1 MKENECPATVYV
13 KIFSI
18 TIKGSENNP
27 YFCSMKTPI
36 LADKALMMEEIRRLV
51 SEGRTATIT
60 VRGNSMNPFLVDR
73 RDKMTLGGFEDSEIK
88 RGTVV
93 LFKDSTGDYIIHR
106 VVRRDGDDLT
116 IKGDGNS
123 KKVEKAR
130 VRDVIA
136 VMHNIERKGCIYTPE
151 SRTWRVYSYIW
162 MLLSPVR
169 RILLGLWRRIFL

>member
-1 MKENECPATVYV
+1 
-13 KIFSI
+13 
-18 TIKGSENNP
+18 
-27 YFCSMKTPI
+27 MKTPI

-73 RDKMTLGGFEDSEIK
+73 RDKMTLGGFVDNDIR
-88 RGTVV
+88 RGAVV

-106 VVRRDGDDLT
+106 IVRRDGDVLT

>member
-1 MKENECPATVYV
+1 
-13 KIFSI
+13 
-18 TIKGSENNP
+18 
-27 YFCSMKTPI
+27 MKTQV

-51 SEGRTATIT
+51 SEGHTATIT

-73 RDKMTLGGFEDSEIK
+73 RDKMTLGGFVDNDIR
-88 RGTVV
+88 RGAVV

-106 VVRRDGDDLT
+106 IVRRKGDDLT

-123 KKVEKAR
+123 KKVEK
-130 VRDVIA
+130 VSVQDVIA

>member
-1 MKENECPATVYV
+1 MNKVLT
-13 KIFSI
+13 
-18 TIKGSENNP
+18 
-27 YFCSMKTPI
+27 
-36 LADKALMMEEIRRLV
+36 DKALMMEEIRRLV
-51 SEGRTATIT
+51 SEGHTATIT

-73 RDKMTLGGFEDSEIK
+73 RDKMTLGGFVDNDIR
-88 RGTVV
+88 RGAVV

-106 VVRRDGDDLT
+106 VVSREGDDLT

-123 KKVEKAR
+123 QKVEKAS
-130 VRDVIA
+130 VQDVIA

>member
-1 MKENECPATVYV
+1 
-13 KIFSI
+13 
-18 TIKGSENNP
+18 
-27 YFCSMKTPI
+27 MKTPI

-73 RDKMTLGGFEDSEIK
+73 RDKMTLGGFVDSEIK

-106 VVRRDGDDLT
+106 IVRRDGDVLT

-123 KKVEKAR
+123 QKVEKAS
-130 VRDVIA
+130 VQDVIA
-136 VMHNIERKGCIYTPE
+136 VMHKIERKGCIYTPE

>member
-1 MKENECPATVYV
+1 
-13 KIFSI
+13 
-18 TIKGSENNP
+18 
-27 YFCSMKTPI
+27 MKTPI

-93 LFKDSTGDYIIHR
+93 LFKDRTGDYIIHR
-106 VVRRDGDDLT
+106 IVHRDGDVLT

-123 KKVEKAR
+123 QKVEKAS
-130 VRDVIA
+130 VQDVIA

-151 SRTWRVYSYIW
+151 SRSWRVYSYIW

>member
-1 MKENECPATVYV
+1 
-13 KIFSI
+13 
-18 TIKGSENNP
+18 
-27 YFCSMKTPI
+27 MKTPI

-60 VRGNSMNPFLVDR
+60 MKGNSMNPFIVHD

-106 VVRRDGDDLT
+106 IVRRDGDVLT